1 MAIRAYGFRSFRVKA
16 LDRTGVQRRFCGLRP
31 NKNDANQWVASQARA
46 PLTETYG
53 IGIGR
58 SSMSAMSSVRRAGWP
73 VALLLVGL
81 SGHIVGAEESPRL
94 EMDAWRDHVRD
105 PGPRPNPPS
114 AIPDPVPGL
123 NPNELA
129 LFRESLLRVSELE
142 GSCET
147 CSQQPQN
154 VPPVDPDPRNPF
166 SPLKLVNS
174 AGMGPVFN
182 ADQCFICHFQPQIG
196 GSSPRINPAHV
207 IANRLGGTNS
217 VPPFELTDGA
227 FREVRFKFK
236 SNGSRDGGVH
246 SLFTL
251 QGRSDAPE
259 CRLQQPDFRGEGD
272 RRNIA
277 FRIPLQLFGLG
288 LIEAIQD
295 KAILANM
302 AADAATKHALGIQG
316 HPNVVPNNGT
326 ISRFGWKAQNGSINI
341 FAGEAYNV
349 EMGISNDLFPIAR
362 SEDDDCNI
370 AYEPFDVPRTE
381 VELYADPLKIMPAWL
396 MFTEF
401 MRLVD
406 APHPVPLN
414 SSAQR
419 GQRLFSQIGCALCH
433 NPSFP
438 TRGMSN
444 PQGPSQEIGPHV
456 VALRGKTVNLYSDL
470 LVHHMG
476 ATLADNI
483 VQGDAGPDEFRTTP
497 LWGLGTRLF
506 LLHDGRTSDLLVAIR
521 DHYSAPHSD
530 GGDNP
535 AKDSQSRGYPPSE
548 ANAVIA
554 RFAGLSSDDK
564 QAILDFLRDL

>member
-1 MAIRAYGFRSFRVKA
+1 MNGLSSPLRAA
-16 LDRTGVQRRFCGLRP
+16 LIAVAGVSL
-31 NKNDANQWVASQARA
+31 
-46 PLTETYG
+46 
-53 IGIGR
+53 
-58 SSMSAMSSVRRAGWP
+58 
-73 VALLLVGL
+73 VALTSAVAG
-81 SGHIVGAEESPRL
+81 EEQNQHKPPYG
-94 EMDAWRDHVRD
+94 WGGPQD

-123 NPNELA
+123 GPNEQA
-129 LFRESLLRVSELE
+129 LFLESLLRVSELE
-142 GSCET
+142 GT
-147 CSQQPQN
+147 CDTCAQQPQN
-154 VPPVDPDPRNPF
+154 VLPIDPDPRNPF

-196 GSSPRINPAHV
+196 GSSPRINPAQV
-207 IANRLGGTNS
+207 IAHRLGGTNT
-217 VPPFELTDGA
+217 VPAFEAPEGV
-227 FREVRFKFK
+227 FRETRFKFK
-236 SNGSRDGGVH
+236 PDGTRDGGVH

-259 CRLQQPDFRGEGD
+259 CTLRQPDFGAEV
-272 RRNIA
+272 RRKNIA

-288 LIEAIQD
+288 LIESIQD

-302 AADAATKHALGIQG
+302 NANAAAKHFLGIEG
-316 HPNVVPNNGT
+316 HPNMVPNNGT

-349 EMGISNDLFPIAR
+349 EMGITNDVFPISR
-362 SEDDDCNI
+362 SEDDGCNV
-370 AYEPFDVPRTE
+370 AYEPFDVPRTDTA
-381 VELYADPLKIMPAWL
+381 LYTDPLKIMPAWL

-406 APHPVPLN
+406 APHPAPLN
-414 SSAQR
+414 ASAQR
-419 GQRLFSQIGCALCH
+419 GQQLFSEVGCALCH
-433 NPSFP
+433 TPSFKTP
-438 TRGMSN
+438 GVAN

-456 VALRGKTVNLYSDL
+456 AALRGKTVDLYSDL

-483 VQGDAGPDEFRTTP
+483 VQGNAGPDEFRTTP

-521 DHYSAPHSD
+521 DHYSAAHSQ

-535 AKDSQSRGYPPSE
+535 AKDSQSTSYRPSE
-548 ANAVIA
+548 ANEVVE
-554 RFAGLSSDDK
+554 RFENLRDEDK
-564 QAILDFLRDL
+564 QAVLNFLRDL